1 MPKRQKESKLLPGE
15 GRPSGGLNLGDFLVT
30 PPAQQRPGQATQAP
44 ASSASEEAFP
54 SLGGLS
60 ISSKPPVSHVGVW
73 GQSKDSLPSS
83 VQSASSSTAAA
94 ATPSSSSSSTSS
106 VPTAAAASSSK
117 PELPFHIAKTKKGS
131 LPIRLENRNKGKK
144 VTVIFNV
151 SGDARELLKE
161 LKHAAG
167 CGGVIREDTVELQGD
182 RVDLL
187 EKFLKNKLKLGKN
200 S

>member
-15 GRPSGGLNLGDFLVT
+15 GRPCGGLNLGDFLVT
-30 PPAQQRPGQATQAP
+30 PAQQRPGQAAQAP
-44 ASSASEEAFP
+44 VSSASEEAFP

-60 ISSKPPVSHVGVW
+60 ISSKLPVSNAGVW
-73 GQSKDSLPSS
+73 GQSKDSAPSS
-83 VQSASSSTAAA
+83 VQPASSLKATA
-94 ATPSSSSSSTSS
+94 ATPSTSSLSTSS
-106 VPTAAAASSSK
+106 VPTAASSSK

-187 EKFLKNKLKLGKN
+187 EKFLKNKLKAGKN

>member
-1 MPKRQKESKLLPGE
+1 M
-15 GRPSGGLNLGDFLVT
+15 T
-30 PPAQQRPGQATQAP
+30 PAQQRPGQAAQAHV
-44 ASSASEEAFP
+44 SSASEEAFP

-60 ISSKPPVSHVGVW
+60 ISSKPPVSNVGVW
-73 GQSKDSLPSS
+73 GPSKDSVPSS
-83 VQSASSSTAAA
+83 VQPVSSSA
-94 ATPSSSSSSTSS
+94 ATPSTSSSSTST
-106 VPTAAAASSSK
+106 VPTAASSSK

-187 EKFLKNKLKLGKN
+187 EKFLKNKLKAGKN

>member
-30 PPAQQRPGQATQAP
+30 PAQQRSGQAAQAP
-44 ASSASEEAFP
+44 VSSASEEAFP

-60 ISSKPPVSHVGVW
+60 ISSKPQVSNVGVW
-73 GQSKDSLPSS
+73 GINKDSAQSNILP
-83 VQSASSSTAAA
+83 ASSSTAAG
-94 ATPSSSSSSTSS
+94 ATSSFSASSTST
-106 VPTAAAASSSK
+106 VPTAASPSK

-187 EKFLKNKLKLGKN
+187 EKFLKNKLKAGKTADL
-200 S
+200 